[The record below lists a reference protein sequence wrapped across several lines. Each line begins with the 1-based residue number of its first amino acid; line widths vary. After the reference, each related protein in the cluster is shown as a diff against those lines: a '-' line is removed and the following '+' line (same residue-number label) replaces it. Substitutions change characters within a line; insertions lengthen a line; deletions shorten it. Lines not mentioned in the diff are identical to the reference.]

1 MELEPAVK
9 LALML
14 AHPGSFAGPNTA
26 TVLGNEVKRLHEIVE
41 RVEALIPAWRTE
53 VSGLDSDVG
62 FCVTDLE
69 AALKGG
75 E

>member
-14 AHPGSFAGPNTA
+14 AHPGSQAGPNTA

-41 RVEALIPAWRTE
+41 RVEALCDESEVGSDSTRTLFTSA
-53 VSGLDSDVG
+53 VR
-62 FCVTDLE
+62 